1 MKKWFLHILLLAG
14 LFGTLTTSC
23 SQEDEGLNEV
33 MKENSKEKAT
43 VFFTIALDGP
53 SARSRTWGE
62 RDNRQLGEGFENDIN
77 FSSDMFEVKL
87 SIVNVDTVTV
97 QNISYWKTDDNVY
110 EFVGEVEIES
120 PSSTYTY
127 TGVKVEVFANIERD
141 MTDFETAYDNFPGRG
156 VEYIP
161 MWGVHTIES
170 LTLTP
175 GERTSLGTIDL
186 LRAMA
191 KIEVVLADNLVD
203 EGYVITDAILNKYN
217 EKGNLFPTGTDI
229 ENTIEYGMDA
239 CFNPFDA
246 GNNTPINASGLHF
259 DVASDST
266 NCVIYVPEYDND
278 TNDLQFQA
286 IISQRSSNNG
296 SLTPI
301 TGTESFPGIHLMS
314 NTKDK
319 GIVRNHW
326 YRYTITA
333 INVDTDVEG
342 FILQYKV
349 IDWTEID
356 NGILDFG
363 DDKGEVN

>member
-23 SQEDEGLNEV
+23 SQEDEGLNKV
-33 MKENSKEKAT
+33 MKEISKEKAT

-62 RDNRQLGEGFENDIN
+62 IDNPQPGEGFENDIN
-77 FSSDMFEVKL
+77 FSSDMFEVKM

-110 EFVGEVEIES
+110 EFVGEVEIER

-127 TGVKVEVFANIERD
+127 TGVKIEVFANIEREQ
-141 MTDFETAYDNFPGRG
+141 TDFETEYDSYPGRG

-186 LRAMA
+186 LRSMA

-217 EKGNLFPTGTDI
+217 KKGNLLPSGTED
-229 ENTIEYGMDA
+229 NTVEYGMDA
-239 CFNPFDA
+239 CFNPLVS
-246 GNNTPINASGLHF
+246 TPINSSGLHF

-266 NCVIYVPEYDND
+266 NCVIYVPEYDNAAD
-278 TNDLQFQA
+278 DLQFQA
-286 IISQRSSNNG
+286 IICQRSSNNG
-296 SLTPI
+296 ALTQI
-301 TGTESFPGIHLMS
+301 TGTENFPGFHLMS

-342 FILQYKV
+342 FVLQYKV

-356 NGILDFG
+356 NGTLNFG